1 MLGKR
6 ISGGPEIKIFPRSE
20 RAFGALVSPP
30 PPINFFLAETLASP
44 GGLPAG
50 EATPSRQSYADCG
63 RGTPGGR
70 LPRRPG
76 SIYTVHPTA
85 AQTGILFSWSPRSLL
100 QRFPLCTV
108 VYLRLKVSFTGF
120 SLGKLREKRLTV

>member
-1 MLGKR
+1 MSNILLLSITSNMR
-6 ISGGPEIKIFPRSE
+6 PTDE
-20 RAFGALVSPP
+20 RGR
-30 PPINFFLAETLASP
+30 PIGASP

-76 SIYTVHPTA
+76 SI
-85 AQTGILFSWSPRSLL
+85 
-100 QRFPLCTV
+100 
-108 VYLRLKVSFTGF
+108 
-120 SLGKLREKRLTV
+120 

>member
-1 MLGKR
+1 MLRKLTV
-6 ISGGPEIKIFPRSE
+6 SYGPTEMLYR
-20 RAFGALVSPP
+20 
-30 PPINFFLAETLASP
+30 PIGASP

-85 AQTGILFSWSPRSLL
+85 AQTAILFSRSSRSLL

-108 VYLRLKVSFTGF
+108 VYLRLNVSFTGF
-120 SLGKLREKRLTV
+120 SLGKLRDKRLTV